1 MASVTEAGLITA
13 DEFAELFGPDD
24 RVELVHGKIV
34 NRMAPDP
41 FHGNMVGLLCQMFN
55 EWAENHDDYWIYSES
70 GTILNDSRTTV
81 RCPDLAVMAYAD
93 TPTPLER
100 GKFARMTPVLVVEV
114 LSLSESNSD
123 RAQKKQD
130 WFGDGLKQYWEVDL
144 RNFSVRIEQPDG
156 TSQTFLEIR
165 AEIIRNPLGME
176 GLTIDL
182 KRLFRM
188 VKKLQ

>member
-1 MASVTEAGLITA
+1 
-13 DEFAELFGPDD
+13 
-24 RVELVHGKIV
+24 
-34 NRMAPDP
+34 
-41 FHGNMVGLLCQMFN
+41 
-55 EWAENHDDYWIYSES
+55 
-70 GTILNDSRTTV
+70 
-81 RCPDLAVMAYAD
+81 
-93 TPTPLER
+93 
-100 GKFARMTPVLVVEV
+100 MTPVLVVEV
-114 LSLSESNSD
+114 LSLSESSSD

-156 TSQTFLEIR
+156 TSQTFLESR
-165 AEIIRNPLGME
+165 AEIIRNPPGLE